1 VMLGLMIRDI
11 SDSDATQMDVH
22 QVQVNQYPNFE
33 VSGGNLFHILSRIGL
48 KRVSVVIN
56 LETL

>member
-1 VMLGLMIRDI
+1 MIRDI

-22 QVQVNQYPNFE
+22 HVQVNQYPNFE
-33 VSGGNLFHILSRIGL
+33 VSGGNLFHILSRTGL
-48 KRVSVVIN
+48 NRVSVVIN